1 MIKNKA
7 LKNPTDD
14 KLRAMAL
21 GYPGVVEDHP
31 WGHSAFKVNKKVFLF
46 LGSDEEG
53 VGLSVKLPRSGATAL
68 LFPFAT
74 PAGYGL
80 GKSGWV
86 SCKFAP
92 KEKVPLDMLKE
103 WIDESYRAIA
113 PRKLIAQLDTKAG

>member
-31 WGHSAFKVNKKVFLF
+31 WGHSAFKVNKKVVLF

-68 LFPFAT
+68 LFPFAK